1 MYTAGTGKMVLFV
14 PLLRWAVVGM
24 KAKGCCIVLYTCRQV
39 QTSVWVCFSGL
50 TFNQNKVPTVPA
62 MLGVRCVLFGM
73 RVMSMFSHYKRHL
86 HVTST
91 NVFLWPA

>member
-1 MYTAGTGKMVLFV
+1 M
-14 PLLRWAVVGM
+14 VGM
-24 KAKGCCIVLYTCRQV
+24 KAKCCCIVLYTCRQV

-73 RVMSMFSHYKRHL
+73 RVMSMFPALQTSLTCKCI
-86 HVTST
+86 ST

>member
-1 MYTAGTGKMVLFV
+1 MSTKDTNDSKIFF
-14 PLLRWAVVGM
+14 RWAGVGM
-24 KAKGCCIVLYTCRQV
+24 KAKGCCRQV

-73 RVMSMFSHYKRHL
+73 RVMSMFPHYKRHL
-86 HVTST
+86 HV
-91 NVFLWPA
+91 NVQVQMCFSGLHDLN